1 MTDTLQSWRSIV
13 GDEVVPFRVAK
24 PKWDLSFDIEED
36 MKTRVVHGNVEW
48 EFSIDTAHLWSS
60 LLGTLLKIL
69 NDQIVEYRH
78 APLKHRREPVRY
90 LESLVEEISYLYG
103 SLFLL
108 MVNYKRVVNA
118 LLAIPSL
125 ASSFLRA
132 SE

>member
-1 MTDTLQSWRSIV
+1 
-13 GDEVVPFRVAK
+13 
-24 PKWDLSFDIEED
+24 

-48 EFSIDTAHLWSS
+48 EFSINTAHLWSS

-103 SLFLL
+103 SLFLS
-108 MVNYKRVVNA
+108 MANYKRVVNA